1 MLSCLKSYESLV
13 GEEAEGGRFVSGRA
27 WPALRYT
34 ESVYI
39 EKYLQRPDIRSSVVQ
54 TMILHER
61 NRLGSDVRLGRSEIG
76 CGNEKRKSRATNCK
90 NGKQRDCSCLNGKV
104 AVGFHPGVARL

>member
-1 MLSCLKSYESLV
+1 V

-39 EKYLQRPDIRSSVVQ
+39 EKYLQRTDICSSIVQ

-61 NRLGSDVRLGRSEIG
+61 NWVVTFAWAEATLGMPAPPI
-76 CGNEKRKSRATNCK
+76 ATK
-90 NGKQRDCSCLNGKV
+90 KV
-104 AVGFHPGVARL
+104 A